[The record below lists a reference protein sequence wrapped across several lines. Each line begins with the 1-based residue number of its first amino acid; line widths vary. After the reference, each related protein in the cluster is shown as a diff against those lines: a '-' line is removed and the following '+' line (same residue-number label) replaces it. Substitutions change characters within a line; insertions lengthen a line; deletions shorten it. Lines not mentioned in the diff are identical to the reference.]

1 MKVEVVN
8 YKQTD
13 EISLKHGDVCLLR
26 CGGVVMV
33 RNSEDGTDEPFY
45 TGDEDNWYLQSGTYL
60 GAGTDH
66 CLDIIR
72 VLGNGQAFYDA
83 VRVKVEVPGV

>member
-1 MKVEVVN
+1 MKIEVVN
-8 YKQTD
+8 YKKAD

-33 RNSEDGTDEPFY
+33 RNSEDGTNAPFY
-45 TGDEDNWYLQSGTYL
+45 TGNEENWYAQSGTYL
-60 GAGTDH
+60 EGGFEH
-66 CLDIIR
+66 SLDIIR